1 MSETTILWFFKTFQI
16 SRIKLLL
23 ELPHFQ
29 LFYPHNKEIPI
40 MHPMFYL
47 KFKTF
52 LLTLFVQ
59 FYLRDIFLGEE
70 SYMMEMTSAICWS
83 SILVIGY
90 YET

>member
-1 MSETTILWFFKTFQI
+1 
-16 SRIKLLL
+16 
-23 ELPHFQ
+23 
-29 LFYPHNKEIPI
+29 

-59 FYLRDIFLGEE
+59 FYLRDFFLGKE
-70 SYMMEMTSAICWS
+70 SYMMEMTIAYCWS

-90 YET
+90 